1 MDVEVEDKKKMEK
14 QKQDVIL
21 AFDKEKKTVA
31 AVKGVDDKGEL
42 QTIPAKSTQNNEFLK
57 LDRNGD
63 VLSNF
68 LSNFNSQLKDP
79 TRFSFFKVDAE
90 KIEASA
96 KMILNHMKTPT
107 TASEAKIDKLRV
119 DVESSTP
126 KKNKTTGSDNQIY
139 ANADD
144 YFVNPNKIDW
154 ESLKSFGISREQ
166 LEKSTAFESMLRG
179 YKSPNTFPIEAKMS
193 NVTFKTDARISF
205 RPDSEGDVI
214 LAIHG
219 IRKQPE
225 LNRSYFGHEF
235 TNEDKENLLK
245 TGNMGRKVDIKNYFT
260 GETIPSFISI
270 DKLTNELVSMKAD
283 KLSFP
288 DKISGVDLNEK
299 QKSDLKDGKAVWV
312 ENMISAKN
320 TPYSAFLQINADKRS
335 LEFIFPENNQNQ
347 IRNQNEKQSHESGV
361 RIPKAL
367 AGVDLTEKQQNDLK
381 SDKTIYVKGLK
392 DKAGQEYNAYIKVNP
407 EENKLD
413 FFRFNPDKAKAKGK
427 EVTPV
432 NEHKTQVAVN
442 SEGKTNEATKKMDVP
457 LRKSQSK
464 PTNAQAEKQQKKE
477 AKASN
482 QLESS
487 KKRKGRK
494 M

>member
-1 MDVEVEDKKKMEK
+1 MDVEVDDKKMVEK
-14 QKQDVIL
+14 QKEEVLL

-96 KMILNHMKTPT
+96 KMILNHVKAPT
-107 TASEAKIDKLRV
+107 TASEAKIDKMRV
-119 DVESSTP
+119 GVESSTP
-126 KKNKTTGSDNQIY
+126 KKNKTTESNNQIY

-193 NVTFKTDARISF
+193 NVTIKTDARISF
-205 RPDSEGDVI
+205 RPGSEGDVI

-235 TNEDKENLLK
+235 TKEDKENLLK

-270 DKLTNELVSMKAD
+270 DKLTNELVSMRAD
-283 KLSFP
+283 KFPFP

-347 IRNQNEKQSHESGV
+347 SRSQNENQSHESRV

-413 FFRFNPDKAKAKGK
+413 FFRFNPDKAKAKAK
-427 EVTPV
+427 EVTPA

-442 SEGKTNEATKKMDVP
+442 SEGKTNEATKKVEIP
-457 LRKSQSK
+457 LKKGQSN
-464 PTNAQAEKQQKKE
+464 PTETQSEKQQKKE
-477 AKASN
+477 TKANGQS
-482 QLESS
+482 ESP

-494 M
+494 V